1 MRAEVISVGTE
12 LLMGQIVDTDA
23 AFIAKRLSQVGIDLY
38 FRQTVG
44 DNEGRMLESIALA
57 ASRSDIV
64 ILTGGLGPTQDDM
77 TKQVL
82 ARHLGLPLL
91 TDEAS
96 KSGLEAWFSGRGQ
109 SMTPNNLRQ
118 AEFPEGAIILKNDW
132 GTAPGCVVRAGGKHF
147 IVLPG
152 PPRELEPMMDERVM
166 PYLAALSGE
175 TIATKM
181 LKVFGIGE
189 SALEDRIEDL
199 ISAQQRVTLATYAGF
214 GEVTLRLAVKL
225 RAGEDPEPHFAS
237 VEPEIRRRLG
247 ESLYA
252 VGDDNMPQTV
262 AKILIS
268 SRKSLS
274 LAESCTGGM
283 IAAELVAVPGV
294 SEAFLEG
301 AVTYS
306 NEAKM
311 KTLGVS
317 PQTLQQFGAVSPEC
331 ALEMAEGM
339 KLRTGSDYALSVTGI
354 AGPGGGSAEKPVGL
368 VYIAVAGPNGAKAER
383 FLFGARRDRGFI
395 RRMAMLNALDLLRRE
410 LI

>member
-12 LLMGQIVDTDA
+12 LLMGQIVDSDA
-23 AFIAKRLSQVGIDLY
+23 AYIAKRLSGLGIDLF

-44 DNEGRMLESIALA
+44 DNEKRMLESIGLA
-57 ASRSDIV
+57 ASRSDVV

-82 ARHLGLPLL
+82 AKHLGRPMRM
-91 TDEAS
+91 DEES
-96 KSGLEAWFSGRGQ
+96 KNGLEAWFSGRGQ
-109 SMTPNNLRQ
+109 AMTPNNLRQ
-118 AEFPEGAIILKNDW
+118 AEFPEGALILKNDW
-132 GTAPGCVVRAGGKHF
+132 GTAPGCAVFDGGRHF

-166 PYLAALSGE
+166 PYLSGLSGE

-189 SALEDRIEDL
+189 SALEDLLEDL
-199 ISAQQRVTLATYAGF
+199 ISAQREVTMATYAGF

-225 RAGEDPEPHFAS
+225 KAGEDPEPHFAR

-247 ESLYA
+247 QSLYA
-252 VGDDNMPQTV
+252 IGDDNMPQTV
-262 AKILIS
+262 AKILIAG
-268 SRKSLS
+268 RKSLS

-283 IAAELVAVPGV
+283 IAAELVAVPGI
-294 SEAFLEG
+294 SEVFLEG
-301 AVTYS
+301 TVVYS
-306 NEAKM
+306 NEAKVRS
-311 KTLGVS
+311 LGVS
-317 PQTLQQFGAVSPEC
+317 PVTLQQFGAVSAEC

-339 KLRTGSDYALSVTGI
+339 RRKTGSDYALAVTGI
-354 AGPGGGSAEKPVGL
+354 AGPDGGSAEKPVGL
-368 VYIAVAGPNGAKAER
+368 CFIAVAGPGGIRAER

-395 RRMAMLNALDLLRRE
+395 RRMATLNALDLLRRE
-410 LI
+410 LL